1 MRIPLIYSIRNLLT
15 RKLTTFLTILGI
27 ALVVFVF
34 SAVLMLAYG
43 VKRTL
48 VATGYE
54 ENVIMLRKGSD
65 NELPSNFPR
74 DIANLVR
81 TLPQIAIGQNGKP
94 IASNELVTIINL
106 LKIATNDMGNVTVR
120 GVSPEAF
127 ELRPAVHL
135 IEGRMFAFGSREV
148 IVGSSI
154 SSRFRGAKL
163 GQTLKI
169 GGDEWT
175 IAGIFE
181 ADGSGFESEVWGD
194 AEQVMQTL
202 NRLSTFSSMTV
213 RLNHKGDFDA
223 LQDAMDRDQRF
234 QQIRI
239 EREKEYYERQSQLM
253 ATFIRILGLVVTII
267 FSAGAMIGAMITM
280 YASVANRTV
289 EIGTLRALGFKRRSV
304 LATFLLESIFLSL
317 VGGLMGLVIAS
328 GLQFFTIST
337 INFGTFA
344 ELAFSFSLSLDIA
357 LWALAFSVIMGV
369 IGGFLP
375 AARAARLDIVTALR
389 AS

>member
-1 MRIPLIYSIRNLLT
+1 MS
-15 RKLTTFLTILGI
+15 F
-27 ALVVFVF
+27 
-34 SAVLMLAYG
+34 
-43 VKRTL
+43 
-48 VATGYE
+48 
-54 ENVIMLRKGSD
+54 
-65 NELPSNFPR
+65 
-74 DIANLVR
+74 
-81 TLPQIAIGQNGKP
+81 
-94 IASNELVTIINL
+94 
-106 LKIATNDMGNVTVR
+106 
-120 GVSPEAF
+120 
-127 ELRPAVHL
+127 
-135 IEGRMFAFGSREV
+135 
-148 IVGSSI
+148 VGSSI

-169 GGDEWT
+169 GGDEWRIT
-175 IAGIFE
+175 GIFE

-213 RLNHKGDFDA
+213 RLNHIGDFDA

-317 VGGLMGLVIAS
+317 VGGLVGLLIAS

-357 LWALAFSVIMGV
+357 LWALAFSIIMGV